1 MTDLPGSTHPTAHPS
16 RTHRRFGRGSFRTE
30 LVKSR
35 GKAQHHGD
43 GRSATDTRV
52 GSRVGNSLVPTRIV
66 QAASG

>member
-1 MTDLPGSTHPTAHPS
+1 MTDLPEIDPSNSTSEPDP
-16 RTHRRFGRGSFRTE
+16 RRFGRGSFRTE